1 MRAVKRPPESVENGN
16 KGNEKAEQRVLC
28 GCVYARFLGLQKG
41 HHQEKSKPCP
51 FLENVLHYKKSN
63 RYGDQAGV
71 NAHEKGTMDRIPV
84 SVECP
89 KHSGIKHCRDKPD
102 TKV

>member
-1 MRAVKRPPESVENGN
+1 
-16 KGNEKAEQRVLC
+16 
-28 GCVYARFLGLQKG
+28 LGLQKG
-41 HHQEKSKPCP
+41 HHQEKSKALP
-51 FLENVLHYKKSN
+51 FSGYRAPLQKNN
-63 RYGDQAGV
+63 FYGDQAVV

-84 SVECP
+84 SVEYP